1 MEPDLSPLLVAHH
14 VEADARVEDLCAV
27 GRDGGAGDP
36 LELEEVHDLER
47 AEALGLLGDGEEGE
61 GQQHGELGGRS
72 VGGDQRGVTVA
83 GGGGPGTS

>member
-1 MEPDLSPLLVAHH
+1 MYSSYF
-14 VEADARVEDLCAV
+14 
-27 GRDGGAGDP
+27 AGIANYNYAAFAMPIDSQS
-36 LELEEVHDLER
+36 
-47 AEALGLLGDGEEGE
+47 ALGISVIRFGVDDIGLLGDGEEGE